1 MRDPEDFLRDVA
13 DGLPFDAAERGEI
26 LEELRAHV
34 ADSTAALELEG
45 RSRDDA
51 QTAALERLG
60 PPERLAKALTEARRN
75 RRRLLSAAGAGSW
88 ALLTGGI
95 YGWLIGILLAALAW
109 FTTMFIFRFI
119 GPLGAWTLEAS
130 SNGRF
135 DTVSFLGMGIAV
147 YVAGSAIT
155 PVVAART
162 GYPVDR
168 VRRILAPA
176 GAILLTVWALVGWSG
191 RLDAVGVVALLTL
204 PAWWVLGTWRSSRV
218 LRGATRTYGA
228 LFLVAV
234 AAIVVSQVAQT
245 LLSEEPVG
253 LESSGAPSGEWG
265 LSRIAQPAPAAITDV
280 ITGEGSVSAEGDEAV
295 AEARYVVDIGD
306 VAALAGWTDLRV
318 EAWRATDAGI
328 GSPTSVSPTATGPFA
343 WGTATWTPPGQLA
356 GGAFTWSGGEPWGP
370 RAMTLS
376 GAVQLN
382 RTPGVTAAWVAVTGV
397 APDGTRYM
405 IGEPDYL
412 STAFTGTALEWLEG
426 IAATR

>member
-34 ADSTAALELEG
+34 ADSTAALEADG
-45 RSRDDA
+45 RSPDDA
-51 QTAALERLG
+51 QRTALERLG
-60 PPERLAKALTEARRN
+60 PPERLAEALTEARRN

-95 YGWLIGILLAALAW
+95 YGWLIGILLAAFAW
-109 FTTMFIFRFI
+109 LTAITIPQF
-119 GPLGAWTLEAS
+119 LGAFGVRLFESTS
-130 SNGRF
+130 SGRF
-135 DTVSFLGMGIAV
+135 DPVSFIGIGVAA

-155 PVVAART
+155 PVVAARA
-162 GYPVDR
+162 GYPIGN
-168 VRRILAPA
+168 VRRIFAPV
-176 GAILLTVWALVGWSG
+176 GAILFGAWALAGWTG
-191 RLDAVGVVALLTL
+191 RLDAVGVVVLLTL
-204 PAWWVLGTWRSSRV
+204 PAWWVFGTWRSSRL
-218 LRGATRTYGA
+218 LRGSTRTWAG
-228 LFLVAV
+228 LFIVAFV
-234 AAIVVSQVAQT
+234 AIVAIQFAQV
-245 LLSEEPVG
+245 LLSSEPFG
-253 LESSGAPSGEWG
+253 LGIRGEPSGDLG
-265 LSRIAQPAPAAITDV
+265 VNRIAEPTPAAVTDV
-280 ITGEGSVSAEGDEAV
+280 ITGYGSSSVGGDGSTA
-295 AEARYVVDIGD
+295 AAQYMVDVGD

-328 GSPTSVSPTATGPFA
+328 GSPTPVSPTATGPFA
-343 WGTATWTPPGQLA
+343 WGAATWTPPGQLA

-382 RTPGVTAAWVAVTGV
+382 RAPGVTAAWVAVTGV

-412 STAFTGTALEWLEG
+412 STAFAGTALEWLEG